1 MTLLKNTIGDTDY
14 RQLKSHPCG
23 VAAWSVGDSNS
34 RPLPCEGSALNQ
46 LS

>member
-23 VAAWSVGDSNS
+23 VAGWSVGDHKVIHN
-34 RPLPCEGSALNQ
+34 NTNYQ
-46 LS
+46 IIK